1 MPWTEEKL
9 KNLVKSAHIEDND
22 ILHYTFAAGKLAITV
37 REFEFEIVCEGIV
50 MGEEIA
56 AAFLDFGDGIE
67 WSRR

>member
-9 KNLVKSAHIEDND
+9 KGLVKSVYKEYND
-22 ILHYTFAAGKLAITV
+22 VLRYTFAAGEIVITV
-37 REFEFEIVCEGIV
+37 REFEFVVRCEGIV
-50 MGEEIA
+50 TGEEIA